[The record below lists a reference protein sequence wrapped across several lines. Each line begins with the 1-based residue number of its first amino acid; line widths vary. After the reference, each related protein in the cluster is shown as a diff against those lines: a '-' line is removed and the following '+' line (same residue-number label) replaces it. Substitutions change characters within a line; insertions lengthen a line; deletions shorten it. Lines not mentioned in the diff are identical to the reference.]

1 MRKIHSDISK
11 RIENLATLK
20 QYTPN
25 LYKLTQHKKSVL
37 AKGFELGKKRVT
49 GINTKKLDNNISRA
63 RAKVKEYGLCNDFEY
78 FVTLTL
84 DPKKY
89 NRADLKK
96 YKKDLKEFLNNYKK
110 NHGSKI
116 EYVLIPELH
125 EDGNNWHM
133 HGLIKG
139 ILPKHITLSKYK
151 DKNGDF
157 YLDWLQYSKKFGF
170 ISIGKIKDKD
180 KVCSYITKY
189 INKSMADTIK
199 ILGDHMYYP
208 SHGLKTAIEVKRGT
222 LSTHSIPFDY
232 ENDYVMVKMINN
244 PAYAHSLI
252 FD

>member
-1 MRKIHSDISK
+1 MHSDISE

-20 QYTPN
+20 QYNPN

-37 AKGFELGKKRVT
+37 QKGFEIGRKRVV
-49 GINTKKLDNNISRA
+49 GVNTKKLDNNISRA
-63 RAKVKEYGLCNDFEY
+63 KAKVKEYGLCNDFEY

-96 YKKDLKEFLNNYKK
+96 YKKDLGDFTRNYKK

-125 EDGNNWHM
+125 EDGESWHM

-139 ILPKHITLSKYK
+139 ILPKHITISKYK
-151 DKNGDF
+151 DKSGNY

-170 ISIGKIKDKD
+170 LNIGKIKDKD

-189 INKSMADTIK
+189 INKSMSETIK
-199 ILGDHMYYP
+199 ILGDHMYYN
-208 SHGLKTAIEVKRGT
+208 SQGLKTATEIKRGT
-222 LSTHSIPFDY
+222 LSDHSIPFDW
-232 ENDYVMVKMINN
+232 ENDYVMTKMINN
-244 PAYAHSLI
+244 PVYAHSLI

>member
-1 MRKIHSDISK
+1 MHSDISK
-11 RIENLATLK
+11 RINNLATLK
-20 QYTPN
+20 KYNEN

-37 AKGFELGKKRVT
+37 QKGFEIGKKRIT

-96 YKKDLKEFLNNYKK
+96 YKKDLSQFLRDYKK
-110 NHGSKI
+110 SYGSKI
-116 EYVLIPELH
+116 EYVLIPEFH
-125 EDGNNWHM
+125 EDGINVHM

-139 ILPKHITLSKYK
+139 ILPKHITLSEYINKK
-151 DKNGDF
+151 TGEH
-157 YLDWLQYSKKFGF
+157 YLDWLQYSKKFGWLN
-170 ISIGKIKDKD
+170 IGKIKDKD

-199 ILGDHMYYP
+199 VLGDHMYYN
-208 SHGLKTAIEVKRGT
+208 SQGLKVAQEIKRGT
-222 LSTHSIPFDY
+222 LSRNSIPEYDF
-232 ENDYVMVKMINN
+232 ENDYIQSKIYKN
-244 PAYAHSLI
+244 PHEAHSLI